1 MYVHS
6 CVCTHMRRPENNP
19 GCHFQKCHPS
29 PSRRGL
35 LLAWNSSTR
44 LGGVATK
51 APSTIF
57 SLPPPNLALP
67 QCRNKSSLR
76 SLCPHAYKPSAS
88 LGLRHPLGSLAIF
101 FFIIVIKASHPWITV
116 EVPETSWEQMR
127 DKIPMA
133 HTWKVWDIS
142 NDSSS
147 WGLTRYFIA
156 QLQTQNSIYLRS
168 KYI

>member
-1 MYVHS
+1 MCAPRYVHS
-6 CVCTHMRRPENNP
+6 CVCMHMRRPEDNP

-44 LGGVATK
+44 LGWVATK

-57 SLPPPNLALP
+57 SLPPNLPLP

-76 SLCPHAYKPSAS
+76 SYKPSAS

-101 FFIIVIKASHPWITV
+101 FLLLLLRQAIHGLLWKFQRPHENKWGAGFHWHTHEKFGIF
-116 EVPETSWEQMR
+116 
-127 DKIPMA
+127 PMTA
-133 HTWKVWDIS
+133 VLG
-142 NDSSS
+142 DSQDTLLLSCKH
-147 WGLTRYFIA
+147 R
-156 QLQTQNSIYLRS
+156 TQST
-168 KYI
+168 

>member
-1 MYVHS
+1 MCAPRYVHS
-6 CVCTHMRRPENNP
+6 CVCTHMRRPEDNP

-44 LGGVATK
+44 LGWVATK

-57 SLPPPNLALP
+57 SLPPNLPLP

-76 SLCPHAYKPSAS
+76 SYKPSAS

-101 FFIIVIKASHPWITV
+101 FIIIIKASHPWITV
-116 EVPETSWEQMR
+116 KVPETSWEQMR
-127 DKIPMA
+127 GRIPMA

-147 WGLTRYFIA
+147 WGFTRHFFA
-156 QLQTQNSIYLRS
+156 QLQTQNSIYLRG